1 MSMDGGFPPSKVR
14 VFLKRSKTDQ
24 FGRGVAV
31 WIGATGDELCP
42 VRAMLDYVACRG
54 TGPGV
59 FFRFEGGSPLT
70 KNRFVER
77 VRGALVRAGIETTG
91 YSGHSFRIGAAT
103 AAAEAGLE
111 DSVIQALG
119 RWSSSAFLRYIRTP
133 REHLTRH
140 TVALARGNQQHKL
153 S

>member
-1 MSMDGGFPPSKVR
+1 
-14 VFLKRSKTDQ
+14 
-24 FGRGVAV
+24 
-31 WIGATGDELCP
+31 
-42 VRAMLDYVACRG
+42 MLDYVARRG

-119 RWSSSAFLRYIRTP
+119 RWSSSVFLRYVRSP
-133 REHLTRH
+133 WEHLTRH
-140 TVALARGNQQHKL
+140 TVGEREPAVVNCL
-153 S
+153 SHDIVV